1 MILFFPLI
9 LFRFYFH
16 VILRP
21 SKTMDTERRGRRK
34 LMRRGTLVVGRVEAE
49 LSEGGVNGF

>member
-1 MILFFPLI
+1 
-9 LFRFYFH
+9 
-16 VILRP
+16 
-21 SKTMDTERRGRRK
+21 MDTERRGRRK